1 MATPVRSP
9 AAKDALGAN
18 ILLVEDD
25 PRQSIMVGNTLTAA
39 GYNVLQAAAP
49 SQAEQLLAHELAI
62 DILVTDID
70 LNTELSGLHLVHLAR
85 HYRPKIP
92 ALVVSG
98 RSSEQFDAQR
108 FSRAGFLR
116 KPFTPA
122 SLLSAIARLIERAAT
137 STQSRNMILYPA
149 LGINSFKRC
158 GGCRDEA

>member
-1 MATPVRSP
+1 MATSALSP
-9 AAKDALGAN
+9 AAKDVLGVN

-25 PRQSIMVGNTLTAA
+25 PRQSIMVGNALIAA
-39 GYNVLQAAAP
+39 GYIVVHGASP
-49 SQAEQLLAHELAI
+49 REAEQLLARRIKI

-70 LNTELSGLHLVHLAR
+70 LNAELSGLHVVHLAR
-85 HYRPKIP
+85 HYRPNIP

>member
-9 AAKDALGAN
+9 GTKDVLGVN

-25 PRQSIMVGNTLTAA
+25 PRQSTMVGNALIAA
-39 GYNVLQAAAP
+39 GHIVLQAANP
-49 SQAEQLLAHELAI
+49 RQAEPLLAHHLAI

-85 HYRPKIP
+85 YYRPKIP

-108 FSRAGFLR
+108 FPKAGFLR
-116 KPFTPA
+116 KPFTPSSMLA
-122 SLLSAIARLIERAAT
+122 AISSLIEKPAT
-137 STQSRNMILYPA
+137 STPSRGLGIYSA
-149 LGINSFKRC
+149 LGINSLKRSA
-158 GGCRDEA
+158 GSP